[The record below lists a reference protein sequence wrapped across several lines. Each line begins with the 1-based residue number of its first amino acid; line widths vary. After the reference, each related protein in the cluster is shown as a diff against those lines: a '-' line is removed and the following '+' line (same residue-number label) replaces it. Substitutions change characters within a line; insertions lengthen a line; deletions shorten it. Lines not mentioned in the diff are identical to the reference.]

1 MIESLVNAES
11 IPVLERMIAFTSRRH
26 QAIVQNIANF
36 DTPGYTMQDLPVE
49 EFRKDLS
56 EAIESR
62 RRAGGHDLAAMQ
74 PRNLQSHPVLDY
86 VLFHDRNNRSVEKQ
100 MALLAE
106 NAMAHNASIEI
117 LKKQFNLLEVAIR
130 ERL

>member
-11 IPVLERMIAFTSRRH
+11 IPVLERMISFTAHRH
-26 QAIVQNIANF
+26 RAIVQNIANL

-49 EFRKDLS
+49 KFRKELA
-56 EAIESR
+56 EAIEAR
-62 RRAGGHDLAAMQ
+62 RRDGGTHLPPMRRGILQ
-74 PRNLQSHPVLDY
+74 PHPAVDY

>member
-1 MIESLVNAES
+1 LIESLVNAES
-11 IPVLERMIAFTSRRH
+11 VPVLERMIAFTSRRH

-49 EFRKDLS
+49 EFRKELS
-56 EAIESR
+56 EAIETR

-74 PRNLQSHPVLDY
+74 PRNLRSHPVLDY

-130 ERL
+130 GRL